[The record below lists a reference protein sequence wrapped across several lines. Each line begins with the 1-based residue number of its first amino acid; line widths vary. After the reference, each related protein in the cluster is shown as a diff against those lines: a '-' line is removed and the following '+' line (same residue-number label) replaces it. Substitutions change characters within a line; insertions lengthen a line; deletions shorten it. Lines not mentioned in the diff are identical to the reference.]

1 MAQKGAI
8 IKEIV
13 VAKSI
18 NFLKSF
24 IKLKIMI
31 IGKKHE
37 TNNQPK
43 QYLSLSIFIKFFKVN
58 DMLLEYPSITETV
71 VLNIT
76 ENAHIEI
83 NK

>member
-31 IGKKHE
+31 IGKSMKLIS
-37 TNNQPK
+37 K
-43 QYLSLSIFIKFFKVN
+43 QNSTYHYPHLSNSLKLMTYFLSIRQ
-58 DMLLEYPSITETV
+58 
-71 VLNIT
+71 
-76 ENAHIEI
+76 
-83 NK
+83 

>member
-24 IKLKIMI
+24 IKLKVMI
-31 IGKKHE
+31 IGKMHE

-43 QYLSLSIFIKFFKVN
+43 
-58 DMLLEYPSITETV
+58 
-71 VLNIT
+71 
-76 ENAHIEI
+76 
-83 NK
+83 